1 MEKFW
6 ALDYVNDE
14 TNECEL
20 VYGDQLYATE
30 ADAQLAR
37 LRADC
42 TNQLEVN
49 WYTILDLED
58 DVFDC
63 PFTIDDHLH
72 IIY

>member
-1 MEKFW
+1 MTKFW

-37 LRADC
+37 LQADC

-49 WYTILDLED
+49 WYTIL
-58 DVFDC
+58 
-63 PFTIDDHLH
+63 
-72 IIY
+72 Y